1 MTMTKTVLL
10 MLCISITTL
19 CIVDFDNAMGKNH
32 PLYAHYFDGIKKDQN
47 EVYKKLARIYA
58 KKIITLEQSTE
69 LKIPKTIHQ
78 IWLGS
83 PVPEQYQHLMHTWQQ
98 QHPEWDYIL
107 WTDEMIEQ
115 LNLIN
120 KDLYD
125 TAINYGERADIARYE
140 ILYRFGGLY
149 VDTDFEC
156 IQPFD
161 AFHYAFDLYTG
172 IELPG
177 MATFL
182 GHTIILPNGLIG
194 CRAGHPILKEC
205 IAALRKTKQ
214 SNDIVKRTGALV
226 FTQQFLT
233 HANIHGTHDIALPAL
248 YFYPIDKQ
256 TKDRAAIDSCVRSYT
271 YAIHHWAGSWIL
283 KESAFVPGIKIKT
296 KQEGNVLKFRIVDE
310 RKKLNA

>member
-1 MTMTKTVLL
+1 MKMIKRILFAL
-10 MLCISITTL
+10 SIPMTTL
-19 CIVDFDNAMGKNH
+19 CIVDFDSAMRKNH
-32 PLYAHYFDGIKKDQN
+32 PRYAHYFDRIKKDLN
-47 EVYKKLARIYA
+47 ALKVYDKLARIYT
-58 KKIITLEQSTE
+58 KNIILLEHKIE
-69 LKIPKTIHQ
+69 LKIPKIIHQ

-83 PVPEQYQHLMHTWQQ
+83 KVPEQYLQLMRTWQEH
-98 QHPEWDYIL
+98 HPDWDYIL

-125 TAINYGERADIARYE
+125 AAINYGERADIARYE

-161 AFHYAFDLYTG
+161 VFHYAFDLYTG

-194 CRAGHPILKEC
+194 CKAGHPILKEC
-205 IAALRKTKQ
+205 ITALRRPEPPT
-214 SNDIVKRTGALV
+214 DIVKRTGALV
-226 FTQQFLT
+226 FTQEFLA

-256 TKDRAAIDSCVRSYT
+256 TKERMVIESCLRPYT

-283 KESAFVPGIKIKT
+283 KESAFVPGIKIRT
-296 KQEGNVLKFRIVDE
+296 RQEGDILKFRIVDE
-310 RKKLNA
+310 RKS